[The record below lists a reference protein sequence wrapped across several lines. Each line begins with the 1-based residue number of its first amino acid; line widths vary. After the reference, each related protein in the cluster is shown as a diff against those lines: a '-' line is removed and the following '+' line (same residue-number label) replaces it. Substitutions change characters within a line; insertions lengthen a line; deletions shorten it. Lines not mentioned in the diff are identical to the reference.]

1 MPPVSLLQTPPLSVY
16 VHLPWCV
23 RKCPYCDFNSYA
35 IDGAL
40 PEKRYV
46 AALDRDLEWQAD
58 GVRGRQVQSVFF
70 GGGTPSLFSPA
81 AIGEI
86 LGSIATAAVA

>member
-1 MPPVSLLQTPPLSVY
+1 MHGNAVARQLARMASMALLQNPPLSVY

-35 IDGAL
+35 IDNVL

-46 AALDRDLEWQAD
+46 AALDRDLE
-58 GVRGRQVQSVFF
+58 
-70 GGGTPSLFSPA
+70 SP
-81 AIGEI
+81 G
-86 LGSIATAAVA
+86 